1 MWLPGEGL
9 GGCIL
14 RAWVPV
20 DSDVQLGLG
29 ALPIT
34 YHDPSEFNFGHMTG
48 SKEEGN
54 ESWGD
59 LPKIC
64 TFPISPHPPTALG

>member
-9 GGCIL
+9 GASIL

-20 DSDVQLGLG
+20 DSYVQLGLG
-29 ALPIT
+29 PLPIT
-34 YHDPSEFNFGHMTG
+34 YHDPSEFNSGHMTR

-54 ESWGD
+54 DSWGD

-64 TFPISPHPPTALG
+64 TFPTPQL